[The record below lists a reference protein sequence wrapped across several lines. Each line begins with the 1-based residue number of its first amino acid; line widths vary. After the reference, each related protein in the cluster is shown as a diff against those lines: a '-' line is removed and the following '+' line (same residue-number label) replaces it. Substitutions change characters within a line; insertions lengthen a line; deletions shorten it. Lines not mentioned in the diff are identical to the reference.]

1 MNFTINVKHK
11 KNYFYIHLFLLII
24 LSDICSN
31 YIVLPFKSINIKSI
45 EENSKGKNEIEKII
59 SILDN
64 DIIYTSVS
72 FAEPSSSIDFYFS
85 MEQYPT
91 SINQNIC
98 LKNSKSY
105 YSPQKSKGLKNIG
118 NDCYSEKCSLYKD
131 LNLTENITINS
142 FLFYSNK
149 NKKTEEDFLDNK
161 ININFLKDENKYC
174 GIIGLSRFPY
184 NSDFNLKSFIY
195 NLKKNNYIN
204 SYSFGFFFFNNN
216 KNDNT
221 NYNYDGFLIV
231 GANYNDNI
239 DVFDTN
245 FKCSVYVEEGTTTWS
260 INFER
265 IFYYENINGSLEY
278 ISTNNTKAEFIIDLN
293 YIISDEQYYEDLK
306 KIYFQKFFDNNTCYE
321 EKSIIDGK
329 YTYMIICNIN
339 FKENMKSFP
348 CLYFFSEHL
357 FFAFNLGYEDLFYE
371 HNNKIYFLI
380 IRKEHIK
387 DYWKIGKI
395 FLKKYPFIFD
405 YDKKVV
411 SYVYLNKKWN
421 PKMSGK
427 KKEKLINNND
437 SKSQKFNK
445 EYSLYIFL
453 IIGIIIG
460 IFIGKRIWNKKKKL
474 KANELEEQYKYI
486 KNENLNDKNAIL
498 I

>member
-11 KNYFYIHLFLLII
+11 KNQFYISLFILII
-24 LSDICSN
+24 LWNICSN
-31 YIVLPFKSINIKSI
+31 YIVLPFKSINIKLN
-45 EENSKGKNEIEKII
+45 EENLKGKKENEKILT
-59 SILDN
+59 ILSS
-64 DIIYTSVS
+64 DIIFTSIS
-72 FAEPSSSIDFYFS
+72 FGEPSSSMDFYFS

-98 LKNSKSY
+98 LKDSKSI
-105 YSPQKSKGLKNIG
+105 YSPQKSKSLKSIES
-118 NDCYSEKCSLYKD
+118 DCYSEKCSLYKD

-149 NKKTEEDFLDNK
+149 NTKTERDFID
-161 ININFLKDENKYC
+161 NINNINYLKEENKYC

-184 NSDFNLKSFIY
+184 NSDFNFKSFIY
-195 NLKKNNYIN
+195 NLKRNNYIN
-204 SYSFGFFFFNNN
+204 SYSFGFFFFDNN

-221 NYNYDGFLIV
+221 DNYDGFLIV

-239 DVFDTN
+239 DIFETN
-245 FKCSVYVEEGTTTWS
+245 FKCSVYAEEDTTNWS

-293 YIISDEQYYEDLK
+293 YIISDEQYYEDIK
-306 KIYFQKFFDNNTCYE
+306 KIYFKKFFENNTCYE

-329 YTYMIICNIN
+329 YTSMIICNIN

-348 CLYFFSEHL
+348 CLFFYSEHL
-357 FFAFNLGYEDLFYE
+357 FFAFNLDYEDLFYE
-371 HNNKIYFLI
+371 YNNKIYFLI

-387 DYWKIGKI
+387 DHWKIGKI

-421 PKMSGK
+421 PKMAGK
-427 KKEKLINNND
+427 RKENLINNND
-437 SKSQKFNK
+437 NKSNNFNK
-445 EYSLYIFL
+445 EYLLYIFL
-453 IIGIIIG
+453 FIGIIIG

-474 KANELEEQYKYI
+474 KANELEEQYNYI
-486 KNENLNDKNAIL
+486 KNENLNDNNTIL
-498 I
+498 N